1 MTKQAVPIRG
11 YVIAF
16 MSTALWS
23 ASAVF
28 ISYLTT
34 RFGMPPMPLAFW
46 RDLLATCILGAVLAI
61 FARPLLRLDRRHVR
75 FFLLY
80 GLVLAFMNILWTI
93 SISLNGAALATLL
106 LYLSPALTA
115 VMGWRFFDEPLT
127 APTIVAIALSLIGC
141 VFASGAYNASVW
153 QVNPMGIISGL
164 GTGLV
169 FSVYSLLGKA
179 SSRKGVNP
187 WTATLYTFAIGSG
200 LLLLLQRPG
209 TLFWLSRPLS
219 AGPGGWREAVLGW
232 GTILLLAIG
241 PTLGAYGLYTV
252 SLSYLPTS
260 TANLILTLEPAMTA
274 LLAFFF
280 LGERLTTP
288 QLAGGGVVLIGVYL
302 LRLSEQRR
310 PGVEMVAD

>member
-200 LLLLLQRPG
+200 LLLLLQRPA
-209 TLFWLSRPLS
+209 RH
-219 AGPGGWREAVLGW
+219 
-232 GTILLLAIG
+232 
-241 PTLGAYGLYTV
+241 
-252 SLSYLPTS
+252 
-260 TANLILTLEPAMTA
+260 
-274 LLAFFF
+274 
-280 LGERLTTP
+280 
-288 QLAGGGVVLIGVYL
+288 
-302 LRLSEQRR
+302 R
-310 PGVEMVAD
+310 PGPADGLFENERG